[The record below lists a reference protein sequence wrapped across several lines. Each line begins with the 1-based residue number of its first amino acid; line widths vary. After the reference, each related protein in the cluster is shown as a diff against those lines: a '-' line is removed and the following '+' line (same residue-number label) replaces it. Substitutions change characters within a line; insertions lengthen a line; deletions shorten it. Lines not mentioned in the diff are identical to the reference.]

1 MAISP
6 PRLKRLRPT
15 HEIVDLFPA
24 QGDWTEEEYLALD
37 TNRLVELSDGK
48 LEVLPMPSD
57 FHQLIVMRLAA
68 ALFAF
73 VTAQRLGQVRFAPLR
88 IRLGAGKFRE
98 PDLMFVTAAHD
109 DRRGE
114 QYWQP
119 PDLVVEVI
127 SPDDPRRDR
136 VVKWREYARAGIPEY
151 WLIDPAAATVEVYLL
166 QGQGYKLDRTLQA
179 GDELTSDQLPGWTLA
194 VADLFKAADEV

>member
-1 MAISP
+1 MAVIQ

-24 QGDWTEEEYLALD
+24 QGEWTEEEYLALD
-37 TNRLVELSDGK
+37 TNRLIELSNGK
-48 LEVLPMPSD
+48 LEALPMPSD
-57 FHQLIVMRLAA
+57 FHQLIVMRLAM

-73 VTAQRLGQVRFAPLR
+73 VTVKRLGQVRCAPLR
-88 IRLGAGKFRE
+88 VRLGAGKFRE
-98 PDLMFVTAAHD
+98 PDLMFVAAAHD

-127 SPDDPRRDR
+127 SPDDRRRVR
-136 VVKWREYARAGIPEY
+136 VVKRREYAQAGIPEY
-151 WLIDPAAATVEVYLL
+151 WLIDPEASTVEVHLL
-166 QGQGYKLDRTLQA
+166 QDQDYKLERTLKA
-179 GDELTSDQLPGWTLA
+179 GDELTSTQVPGWGLA
-194 VADLFKAADEV
+194 VAELFKAADEG

>member
-6 PRLKRLRPT
+6 PRLKRRRPT

-48 LEVLPMPSD
+48 LEALPMPRPY
-57 FHQLIVMRLAA
+57 HQLVLGRLFA

-73 VTAQRLGQVRFAPLR
+73 VTSQRLGQALFAPVR
-88 IRLGAGKFRE
+88 VRLWPGKFRE
-98 PDLMFVTAAHD
+98 PDLVFMSAAHA
-109 DRRGE
+109 DRCGE

-136 VVKWREYARAGIPEY
+136 VVKRREYAQAGIPEY

-166 QGQGYKLDRTLQA
+166 PGQGYKLDRTLQA

>member
-6 PRLKRLRPT
+6 PRLKRPT
-15 HEIVDLFPA
+15 PTYAIAELFPM

-37 TNRLVELSDGK
+37 TNRLIELSDGK
-48 LEVLPMPSD
+48 LETLPMPSD
-57 FHQLIVMRLAA
+57 FHQLISGRLFA

-73 VTAQRLGQVRFAPLR
+73 VTAKRLGQVRYAPLR
-88 IRLGAGKFRE
+88 VRLGPGKFRE
-98 PDLMFVTAAHD
+98 PDLVFVAAAHD
-109 DRRGE
+109 DRRGK

-136 VVKWREYARAGIPEY
+136 VVKRREYAQAGIPEY
-151 WLIDPAAATVEVYLL
+151 WLIDPEAATVEVHLL
-166 QGQGYKLDRTLQA
+166 QGQGYKLAETLQS
-179 GDELTSDQLPGWTLA
+179 GDELTSAQVPGWGLV
-194 VADLFKAADEV
+194 VAELFKAADEM

>member
-1 MAISP
+1 MAVIQ

-24 QGDWTEEEYLALD
+24 QGEWTEEEYLALD
-37 TNRLVELSDGK
+37 TNRLIELSDGK
-48 LEVLPMPSD
+48 LEALPMPSD
-57 FHQLIVMRLAA
+57 FHQLISGRLFA

-73 VTAQRLGQVRFAPLR
+73 VTAKRLGQIRYAPLR
-88 IRLGAGKFRE
+88 VRLGSGKFRE
-98 PDLMFVTAAHD
+98 PDLVFVAAAHD
-109 DRRGE
+109 DRRGK

-136 VVKWREYARAGIPEY
+136 VVKRREYALAGIPEY
-151 WLIDPAAATVEVYLL
+151 WLIDPEAATVEVHLL
-166 QGQGYKLDRTLQA
+166 QGPGYKLARMLKA
-179 GDELTSDQLPGWTLA
+179 GDELTSAQVPGWGLA
-194 VADLFKAADEV
+194 VAELFKAANEG

>member
-1 MAISP
+1 
-6 PRLKRLRPT
+6 
-15 HEIVDLFPA
+15 
-24 QGDWTEEEYLALD
+24 
-37 TNRLVELSDGK
+37 
-48 LEVLPMPSD
+48 MPSD

-88 IRLGAGKFRE
+88 VRLGAGKFRE

-136 VVKWREYARAGIPEY
+136 VVKRREYAQAGIPEY

-166 QGQGYKLDRTLQA
+166 PGQGYKLDRTLQA

-194 VADLFKAADEV
+194 VADLFKA

>member
-1 MAISP
+1 MAIVP
-6 PRLKRLRPT
+6 PKLKRPRPT

-37 TNRLVELSDGK
+37 TNRLIELSDGK

-57 FHQLIVMRLAA
+57 FHQLIIGRLAV

-73 VTAQRLGQVRFAPLR
+73 VTAKRLGQVRFAPLR
-88 IRLGAGKFRE
+88 VRLGSGKFRE
-98 PDLMFVTAAHD
+98 PDLMFVAAAHD

-119 PDLVVEVI
+119 PDLAVEVI

-136 VVKWREYARAGIPEY
+136 VVKRREYAQAGIREY
-151 WLIDPAAATVEVYLL
+151 WLIDPAAATVEVQVLH
-166 QGQGYKLDRTLQA
+166 GQGYKLARTLKA
-179 GDELTSDQLPGWTLA
+179 GDELTSAQLPGFVLA
-194 VADLFKAADEV
+194 VAELFKAAVS

>member
-1 MAISP
+1 MTIVSS
-6 PRLKRLRPT
+6 RLKRPRPT
-15 HEIVDLFPA
+15 HAIVDLFPA

-37 TNRLVELSDGK
+37 TNRLVELSDGT

-68 ALFAF
+68 ALFAC
-73 VTAQRLGQVRFAPLR
+73 VTAQRLGQVRCAPLR
-88 IRLGAGKFRE
+88 VRLGAGKFRE

-109 DRRGE
+109 ERRGE
-114 QYWQP
+114 PYWQP

-136 VVKWREYARAGIPEY
+136 VVKRREYAQAGIPEY

-166 QGQGYKLDRTLQA
+166 QGQTYSLNRTLTA
-179 GDELTSDQLPGWTLA
+179 GAELTSAQAPGFTLA
-194 VADLFKAADEV
+194 VAELFKAADAV